1 MKQSQRLE
9 KRYNQLRGQLI
20 AEITLLCKLH
30 MDIEIQ
36 PEFKKPIAYAAGMD
50 EQDEYQLIEEV
61 TITEAVVYHQGNE
74 VERVKHEDLTTEVLL
89 ALLKGMEQ
97 SYEEAKKFVEGN

>member
-9 KRYNQLRGQLI
+9 KRYNQLRSQLH
-20 AEITLLCKLH
+20 AEIGLLHKMH
-30 MDIEIQ
+30 MDIEVE
-36 PEFKKPIAYAAGMD
+36 PEFKNPIAYAAGMD

-61 TITEAVVYHQGNE
+61 TVTEVVVYHQGNE
-74 VERVKHEDLTTEVLL
+74 VERVKYEDLTTEVLL